1 MKGNRLRALLGY
13 ALLGGTALLFAG
25 CGQQAGGGQGQE
37 PPKPINISLSGV
49 SNGQVVS
56 GVVTVGVSVNED
68 SQPREVKLYVDD
80 KLVGQYTIAPQ
91 GIRPQALSYEFKVN
105 TAACDLAY
113 LGREDSTGCTSSDP
127 TPLFTN
133 GSHTVKA
140 EVTNPVETKTLSVT
154 VVLNNSDK
162 VLLTM
167 SGNNAQ
173 DATGYTWYGGQDL
186 TLEAVPVVYSGKT
199 ATAVRI
205 SDATPSSLP
214 VIPGTTIPY
223 TSTSIA
229 GIPAENPISGG
240 KATFSIPKSGNTS
253 LEGGKR
259 LAAQIRYSDGT
270 LSGAV
275 NADYALD
282 FTAPSFSAYKIK
294 LNGVYNTTVNGLL
307 GSTSGWLNGQSP
319 LSVTASDGGV
329 GGITY
334 QIQVQK
340 VSDGSVVATLNPGDT
355 LASVAEAATGTYRL
369 QVVNLKDALGNAPA
383 SAPAASNNFGLDKTK
398 PTLSTTFGANGKVLN
413 GTLGA
418 ASTIPLTANDPG
430 TVASGV
436 AAGPGGAVPTSTA
449 AGSSGWLVK
458 VTTGGCT
465 YTLTAPADFPAV
477 PPQATYNL
485 DMTTTSAPTPTGCSA
500 SYPTISTTQGDGDY
514 TVTVQLVDQARNV
527 SDPVTVSF
535 YWLTQKPTVQFLQSP
550 GGTYSLGGSS
560 YVDVNGA
567 VKASHPKPLLK
578 AILFAA
584 RAGAAASE
592 VQVINPS
599 PTTNIANDATS
610 PYTPFADTGSVAYTN
625 FKDFTSSA
633 SNFAFTLRFN
643 GPVPPTGYTYDVV
656 IAAVPEAYDNT
667 GNLNVKN
674 LSNSTSVSVTVNQ

>member
-205 SDATPSSLP
+205 SDATPSP
-214 VIPGTTIPY
+214 PTVIPGTTIPY

-294 LNGVYNTTVNGLL
+294 LNGVYDTTVNGLL

-418 ASTIPLTANDPG
+418 ASTIPLKAQDPG
-430 TVASGV
+430 ANASGV
-436 AAGPGGAVPTSTA
+436 PGTTPNGDAPSSSSLGTAG
-449 AGSSGWLVK
+449 WILK
-458 VTTGGCT
+458 VTKGGCT
-465 YTLTAPADFPAV
+465 YKLANPTDFPAV
-477 PPQATYNL
+477 GSSQVPYSL
-485 DMTTTSAPTPTGCSA
+485 DMTLTGTGTATNCPNYTAPTSSG
-500 SYPTISTTQGDGDY
+500 GDADY
-514 TVTVQLVDQARNV
+514 TVTLQLVDQARNV

-567 VKASHPKPLLK
+567 VKVSHPKPLLK
-578 AILFAA
+578 AILYAEKA
-584 RAGAAASE
+584 LASSSD

-599 PTTNIANDATS
+599 PTTNIANGTALTFS
-610 PYTPFADTGSVAYTN
+610 SNGSVTGNY
-625 FKDFTSSA
+625 KDFTASA

-643 GPVPPTGYTYDVV
+643 ATGSYSVT

-667 GNLNVKN
+667 GTLNVAN
-674 LSNSTSVSVTVNQ
+674 LSNSTSVSVTVSP